1 MTHEDGQ
8 KQTAKGQFILLS
20 SFKIIIEND
29 NQNLEQR
36 DIIHLKAPLFNT
48 FSPLPWRNTLKQCFK
63 VYYMCACFV
72 ILAS

>member
-1 MTHEDGQ
+1 MTHEDGR
-8 KQTAKGQFILLS
+8 KQTAKCQLSLLS
-20 SFKIIIEND
+20 SLKIIMKND
-29 NQNLEQR
+29 KQNLEQR

-48 FSPLPWRNTLKQCFK
+48 FSPPPWRNILKQCIK